1 MNNKYDTFDQALR
14 RKMEGASLPASD
26 ELWSRISTS
35 MEGAPATVSTIT
47 LLWRWGAVAAAAV
60 LVAVGAN
67 ILFDGGVGMMQD
79 SQALYYA
86 QVPIDSFATLPSE
99 PMALT
104 QPSFELPRARI
115 ISKDVDSPK
124 IEDSE
129 PLEAAMQ
136 PSTPTVER
144 PEIVEDATAATSA
157 ATSASSW
164 SEEAIEDYTPR
175 SRRSRNLKLAL
186 AVANGSAATNAV
198 SVAIPNSLGYSD
210 YTPISTLG
218 VKHYA
223 PLEEHHQIPIS
234 YALSIAYPLADS
246 WSVESGLSYSR
257 LTSDLTMSHTH
268 QTLRQE
274 VQFIGVPLRV
284 NYKVYG
290 SDNFL
295 LYAAAAGQ
303 VERCV
308 SAKLDSKSID
318 EKPWHFSTSAALGV
332 QYNITSWLGLYA
344 EPEAIYYLAPTRLAT
359 IRRDEPLNFNMRF
372 GLRFSF
378 GGND

>member
-1 MNNKYDTFDQALR
+1 MNNEYDNFDQAMR
-14 RKMEGASLPASD
+14 RKMQNASLPASD
-26 ELWSRISTS
+26 ELWGRISTS
-35 MEGAPATVSTIT
+35 MEGAATTSTLA
-47 LLWRWGAVAAAAV
+47 LLWRWGATAAAAV

-67 ILFDGGVGMMQD
+67 ILFDGGVGVMQD
-79 SQALYYA
+79 SEAFYYA
-86 QVPIDSFATLPSE
+86 QAPIDSFLTLPGE
-99 PMALT
+99 PIILT

-115 ISKDVDSPK
+115 VSNGADSLMP
-124 IEDSE
+124 ESVEPSE
-129 PLEAAMQ
+129 TDPL
-136 PSTPTVER
+136 PSALTVER
-144 PEIVEDATAATSA
+144 PEVVEETTTSTSA
-157 ATSASSW
+157 TTPATSW

-175 SRRSRNLKLAL
+175 SRNHRSLELAL
-186 AVANGSAATNAV
+186 AVSNGSTATNVV
-198 SVAIPNSLGYSD
+198 SVAMPNSLGYSD
-210 YTPISTLG
+210 HTPISTLG

-223 PLEEHHQIPIS
+223 PLEEYHQIPIS
-234 YALSIAYPLADS
+234 YALSIAYPLTDS

-268 QTLRQE
+268 QTMRQE

-290 SDNFL
+290 SDHFL
-295 LYAAAAGQ
+295 LYAAAGGQ
-303 VERCV
+303 IERCV

-318 EKPWHFSTSAALGV
+318 EKPWHLSTSAALGA

-344 EPEAIYYLAPTRLAT
+344 EPEAIYYLTPTRLAT